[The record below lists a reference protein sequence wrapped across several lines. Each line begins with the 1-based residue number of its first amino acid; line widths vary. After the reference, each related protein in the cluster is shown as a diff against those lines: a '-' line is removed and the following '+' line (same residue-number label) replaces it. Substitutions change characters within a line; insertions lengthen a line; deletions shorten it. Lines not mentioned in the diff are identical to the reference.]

1 MQEFILYIVKLL
13 SRVRGWG
20 SMEGV
25 NIDSL
30 IHKVEKVESELVA
43 VKLELLKL
51 KAERLP
57 PEEVDED
64 TKKAFEED
72 IREFVEG
79 RVETISGSEASKL
92 LLSSLKE

>member
-13 SRVRGWG
+13 SRVRGWW
-20 SMEGV
+20 SMEVV